1 MNDDIK
7 ALKDLKEY
15 IEKDIKSNYLVNPAT
30 PELKIRA
37 DKIIAKKKKQIQA
50 LDNCIQRLED
60 LYE

>member
-1 MNDDIK
+1 MDDDIK

-37 DKIIAKKKKQIQA
+37 DKIIVKKKKQIQA